1 MTEGN
6 RNYLQLININKSV
19 TRNQKQ
25 NGRLQFSL
33 RQEIDM
39 RTQDTSKLRLTKY
52 TRVLIA
58 K

>member
-25 NGRLQFSL
+25 NGRLKFSL

-39 RTQDTSKLRLTKY
+39 RTQNTSELHLTKY
-52 TRVLIA
+52 THVLIA